1 LSDRADREKKN
12 ELLQHKDRGLKA
24 N

>member
-1 LSDRADREKKN
+1 LGDRADREKKN
-12 ELLQHKDRGLKA
+12 ELLQHKDRGLKT

>member
-1 LSDRADREKKN
+1 LSDRADREKNN
-12 ELLQHKDRGLKA
+12 ELLQHKDRGLKT